1 MHRLT
6 DEARVFADSASS
18 RSHPDVR
25 LVTISSPEGIPKA
38 HLGEDPA
45 AQKSVLLE
53 RIHRLEEEN
62 QSQAQ
67 ELENCMNDDNDGVR
81 VAQEESR
88 RLYREIA
95 NKDMQI
101 ATLRLLLDELRSVM
115 SPTHQTPEGPGEIR
129 NDRLIEDHRPTTEL
143 QAMTDVLQEK
153 VNGAKSRRAYHEAE
167 NRALQ
172 MSLSQLQKE
181 YAAAKV
187 SFHDQEVS
195 SNNELRCAEGRA
207 RSLQESIE
215 DLRKQI
221 TAMEPSAQHPAPL
234 PNGTISA
241 QDVDASL
248 GEHAN
253 TLPDNGSAPPVG
265 PSEVVRS
272 SSARPCATTATDAP
286 PRVEDPGSTLQQT
299 LLSES
304 PTTALQPARPKKNAN
319 RPAKIRSENTAR
331 NHCMRDWLQT
341 HPGGTNGDFDAHWDN
356 VRRDVKQLEIY
367 QSLVSSTKTSDS
379 RYASD
384 SRPVKLRKE
393 NTARNHCMRDWVKE
407 HPKGTKGEFDAH
419 WALVRADPAAWKVY
433 QDLAQVG
440 RAAIA

>member
-1 MHRLT
+1 MYLTPAKVAWTLGGYLNMHRLT
-6 DEARVFADSASS
+6 DEAR
-18 RSHPDVR
+18 DVR

-101 ATLRLLLDELRSVM
+101 STLRLLLDELRSVM

-143 QAMTDVLQEK
+143 QAMTDILQ
-153 VNGAKSRRAYHEAE
+153 
-167 NRALQ
+167 
-172 MSLSQLQKE
+172 
-181 YAAAKV
+181 
-187 SFHDQEVS
+187 
-195 SNNELRCAEGRA
+195 ELRCAEARA

-265 PSEVVRS
+265 PDEVVR
-272 SSARPCATTATDAP
+272 
-286 PRVEDPGSTLQQT
+286 RVEDPGSTLQQT